1 MNNNFDSNKFWD
13 KRYKT
18 GGNSGKGSYSNFA
31 TFKGNIVNSVIMNN
45 SDIKT
50 IVDYGVGDG
59 NQLTYFNLENINY
72 IGLDVSEFIINKC
85 KKIYNNDIHKQ
96 FLICDKINFNNLK
109 CDLVLSLDVLYH
121 LIEDHE
127 FIGYLNNL
135 FKISNK
141 FVIIYANNIDKT
153 HTAEHV
159 KFRNFT
165 NYIKQNFKE
174 WILIKHIINPYK
186 NESPSDF
193 YIFEKNEI
201 INNWK
206 LYINK
211 NLIQMIGNTPEGNI
225 YTSHLSNKEEDLMIP
240 KQKNI
245 VNLIQ
250 KIKPEQV
257 LEIGFNAGFSAVLM
271 KMSFPCLNLTCVD
284 INYHDYVEKCF
295 NKISSDFSDINI
307 LLESSSIALNNLINN
322 KKYYDIIHIDGDH
335 SLNGATND
343 LNLCL
348 KLSKKGTI
356 IIFDDTNI
364 SSLNNL
370 CESYIKKG
378 LVSEYNEFNKVEC
391 AKYQHKFLK
400 VI

>member
-1 MNNNFDSNKFWD
+1 MKSNFNSRNYWEQ
-13 KRYKT
+13 RYKM
-18 GGNSGKGSYSNFA
+18 GGNSGKGSYENLA
-31 TFKGNIVNSVIMNN
+31 LFKGAIVNSVIANN
-45 SDIKT
+45 QDIKS

-59 NQLTYFNLENINY
+59 NQLSYFNLENIDY

-85 KKIYNNDIHKQ
+85 KDIYGNDTKKQ
-96 FLICDKINFNNLK
+96 FFTCDKINFNDLK
-109 CDLVLSLDVLYH
+109 CDLVISCDVLYH
-121 LIEDHE
+121 LIEDV
-127 FIGYLNNL
+127 IYLNYLNNL

-141 FVIIYANNIDKT
+141 FVIIYASDVDKD
-153 HTAEHV
+153 HTQHV
-159 KFRNFT
+159 KFRKFT
-165 NYIKQNFKE
+165 DYIKKNFKE
-174 WILIKHIINPYK
+174 WILIRHIINPYR

-206 LYINK
+206 SYINT
-211 NLIQMIGNTPEGNI
+211 NLMPLIGFKPEGNI
-225 YTSHLSNKEEDLMIP
+225 YTSHLSNKEQELMIP

-250 KIKPEQV
+250 KTKPEKV
-257 LEIGFNAGFSAVLM
+257 LEIGFNAGFSALLI
-271 KMSFPCLNLTCVD
+271 KMSFSSLNLTCID

-307 LLESSSIALNNLINN
+307 LLENSNTALKKLINKN
-322 KKYYDIIHIDGDH
+322 NCYDIIHIDGDH
-335 SLNGATND
+335 SIKGATND
-343 LNLCL
+343 FNLCL

-356 IIFDDTNI
+356 IIFDDTNLA
-364 SSLNNL
+364 SLNNL

-378 LVSEYNEFNKVEC
+378 LVVEYNEFNKFEC
-391 AKYQHKFLK
+391 TQYKHRFLK